1 MSMNN
6 EELILAEYAECG
18 IYEDLDSSY
27 DGNESV
33 GFKDFSP
40 SQGKQVN
47 GHTQKAAT
55 DIKKVPSCR
64 ELRRHSDSNHGRPLE
79 DSQPNAEIV
88 AVWQKRLS
96 KEASIPDIVDEDPN
110 IVIVTDDESE
120 NDNVDRKSNCV
131 LNFDATAAEEI
142 EDDEDRSLIGDNEID
157 NNENNPEVSDETRSC
172 SHSDDHHD
180 LRIQPTIEVDTERE
194 ETEREEVERAYDFDE
209 FDCEE
214 PEVENIENVP
224 PNTTDD
230 QFLEKEESS
239 CEVLK
244 RVRCGSIGTA
254 RTDVEDSTEWEGREA
269 GRGVRIDLG
278 KVKAT
283 PPYCEYNG
291 DSVCCIPYDD
301 CTGAGT
307 GRSDEGS
314 ETTSDEKT
322 ERPVEM
328 THPTIE
334 NHSQNNGQ
342 RERESQKKI
351 LLPLYVAPE
360 RKHDSAVKGIVSFLK
375 SDPCPCPPLGTRTRN
390 PSILRG
396 QTDGPVRNILKPKK
410 QVLPMRVQKQNSQDM
425 AAKLL
430 KSRVDAAVMKKRQI
444 LRKLSIGES
453 DTESQTNDGC
463 YKDKDRERR
472 RIASQN
478 NNCLIPMGCY
488 ERRSREVP
496 RDGASE
502 SRVQDP
508 SRGSQSPNRSLSLI
522 NPTSLIVGPSVP
534 AHASRPTQYPALSPA
549 RASLSPVRASAP
561 HSQVNSAGGTCVGSG
576 AGAGFKPAQGWGH
589 GPGQGR
595 PERERYCVSSL
606 WHGECNS
613 SIFTNS
619 APAFCYNVRYSII
632 IHFIELL
639 H

>member
-1 MSMNN
+1 MSLNN

-33 GFKDFSP
+33 GFKDSSP
-40 SQGKQVN
+40 SPGKQFS
-47 GHTQKAAT
+47 GQTQKAAT

-64 ELRRHSDSNHGRPLE
+64 ELRRHSDTNHRRPLE

-96 KEASIPDIVDEDPN
+96 KEASSPDVVDEDPN
-110 IVIVTDDESE
+110 ILIVSDDEIE
-120 NDNVDRKSNCV
+120 EDNLGRQSNCA

-142 EDDEDRSLIGDNEID
+142 EDDEDQFLIGDNKGD
-157 NNENNPEVSDETRSC
+157 NNEINPEVADETRSC

-180 LRIQPTIEVDTERE
+180 LRIQPTIEFDTERE
-194 ETEREEVERAYDFDE
+194 KVEKEEVERAYDFDE

-214 PEVENIENVP
+214 PEVENVENVP
-224 PNTTDD
+224 PNTNDD
-230 QFLEKEESS
+230 QFLEKAESS
-239 CEVLK
+239 CEVQK
-244 RVRCGSIGTA
+244 RVRCESIGTA

-278 KVKAT
+278 KVKA
-283 PPYCEYNG
+283 PPYCEYDG
-291 DSVCCIPYDD
+291 DSACCVPYDD
-301 CTGAGT
+301 CTGT

-322 ERPVEM
+322 GHPVAVEM

-334 NHSQNNGQ
+334 NHSQRE

-351 LLPLYVAPE
+351 LLPLYAAPE
-360 RKHDSAVKGIVSFLK
+360 RKHDSAVRGIVSFLK
-375 SDPCPCPPLGTRTRN
+375 SDPCPCPCPPLGTRTRN
-390 PSILRG
+390 PSLLRG
-396 QTDGPVRNILKPKK
+396 QTDGPVRNVLKPKK

-425 AAKLL
+425 AARLL
-430 KSRVDAAVMKKRQI
+430 KSRVDAAMMKKRQI
-444 LRKLSIGES
+444 MRKLSIGES

-463 YKDKDRERR
+463 TKERDKERERR
-472 RIASQN
+472 RSASQN

-488 ERRSREVP
+488 ERRSRDGP

-508 SRGSQSPNRSLSLI
+508 SRGSQSPKRSLSLI
-522 NPTSLIVGPSVP
+522 NPSQAGSSLP
-534 AHASRPTQYPALSPA
+534 AHASRSTQYPALSPA
-549 RASLSPVRASAP
+549 RASLSPVRTSAP
-561 HSQVNSAGGTCVGSG
+561 HSQVNSAGGTGVGSGPGTGVG
-576 AGAGFKPAQGWGH
+576 AGAGAGLKAAQGWGH

-595 PERERYCVSSL
+595 PERERCSTVGHHNAMSL
-606 WHGECNS
+606 
-613 SIFTNS
+613 
-619 APAFCYNVRYSII
+619 
-632 IHFIELL
+632 
-639 H
+639 